1 MVRRVA
7 CPTCATLLL
16 PGKRTLIFHFLRRLW
31 ALGGLI
37 PLQWRRSTH
46 PCRVPGEFQREL
58 LWLILNFR
66 TMLNRHFLVGI
77 LFFVVVILIFCIS
90 LKCFVCMMVCTIHS
104 VMLPCTV
111 RSLAFFPLK
120 NACTSFVKVLVEI
133 RLNVVAQVLSAHPSV
148 VYYGTVLCIL

>member
-1 MVRRVA
+1 MVRWCAEWRVLHVRP
-7 CPTCATLLL
+7 CYCQVRGPWSSISCV
-16 PGKRTLIFHFLRRLW
+16 GCERW
-31 ALGGLI
+31 GGLI

-90 LKCFVCMMVCTIHS
+90 LKCFVCMMVFTILS
-104 VMLPCTV
+104 IMLPCTV

-120 NACTSFVKVLVEI
+120 NARASFVKVLVEI
-133 RLNVVAQVLSAHPSV
+133 RLNVVVQVLNAHPSV
-148 VYYGTVLCIL
+148 VYYGTVL